1 MAISSPGVGSG
12 LDVNTI
18 VTQLMALERR
28 SITGLDSKEAKY
40 QAQLT
45 AYGSLKGALSTFQS
59 AVAALA
65 TPAKFSTVKASVAD
79 STVAAISASTATEG
93 SYSLEVQTLAKA
105 HKLKS
110 ATFAATSTTVGTGKL
125 TIAFGTYNA
134 DTFTVNPD
142 KASKEITIDAA
153 HGSLTGVRDAINA
166 ANAGV
171 TASIVNDGTGYRLT
185 ITSKDTGL
193 ANALRIAVD
202 DDDAADTD
210 MSGLSQLAHDGRT
223 LSGVANLTQ
232 TVEAKNAIAVIDGIT
247 VSKASNVLTDV
258 IEGATLTLL
267 KENTPSATTVSVT
280 RDTAGV
286 QASVQGFVK
295 AYNDLQKTITDLSKY
310 DAATKRASTL
320 TGDSALRS
328 VQTQLRT
335 AFNKALSTA
344 GGGLSSLA
352 DIGITFQTDG
362 TLKLDATKL
371 TAAMN
376 DTTKDVSTL
385 FASVGKPTDSLIS
398 FVTSTTDTK
407 NGDFAVIVDQ
417 LATQG
422 KAVGNVA
429 AALTI
434 NAGSNDTLSL
444 TVDGVA
450 ASVTLTAGVYT
461 AASLAA
467 EIQSKVNGASAL
479 SAGAIK
485 VTVTESAG
493 VLTLTSNRYGSVS
506 SVALTGGT
514 GQSDLFGTQTETVGL
529 DVTGSIG
536 GVSATGSG
544 QKLTGNGDAAGL
556 AVNVAGGATGDRGTI
571 KFARGYAYELDKL
584 IGKMLDTDSIL
595 DSRVDG
601 LNASIKDLGTR
612 REMMERRLT
621 TVESRYRAQFTALDV
636 AISRMQSTSNY
647 LTQQLANLSKIN
659 ESK

>member
-1 MAISSPGVGSG
+1 
-12 LDVNTI
+12 
-18 VTQLMALERR
+18 
-28 SITGLDSKEAKY
+28 
-40 QAQLT
+40 
-45 AYGSLKGALSTFQS
+45 
-59 AVAALA
+59 
-65 TPAKFSTVKASVAD
+65 
-79 STVAAISASTATEG
+79 
-93 SYSLEVQTLAKA
+93 
-105 HKLKS
+105 
-110 ATFAATSTTVGTGKL
+110 
-125 TIAFGTYNA
+125 
-134 DTFTVNPD
+134 
-142 KASKEITIDAA
+142 
-153 HGSLTGVRDAINA
+153 
-166 ANAGV
+166 
-171 TASIVNDGTGYRLT
+171 
-185 ITSKDTGL
+185 
-193 ANALRIAVD
+193 
-202 DDDAADTD
+202 
-210 MSGLSQLAHDGRT
+210 
-223 LSGVANLTQ
+223 
-232 TVEAKNAIAVIDGIT
+232 
-247 VSKASNVLTDV
+247 
-258 IEGATLTLL
+258 
-267 KENTPSATTVSVT
+267 
-280 RDTAGV
+280 
-286 QASVQGFVK
+286 VQGFVK

-529 DVTGSIG
+529 DVAGSIG

>member
-1 MAISSPGVGSG
+1 MAISSPGIGSG
-12 LDVNTI
+12 LDINNI
-18 VTQLMALERR
+18 VTQLMVLERR
-28 SITGLDSKEAKY
+28 SLTALDSKEAKY

-65 TPAKFSTVKASVAD
+65 TPAKFSTVKASIAD
-79 STVAAISASTATEG
+79 STVAAISAPTATEG

-110 ATFAATSTTVGTGKL
+110 TTFAATSTTVGTGKL
-125 TIAFGTYNA
+125 TISFGTYNA

-142 KASKEITIDAA
+142 KASKEITIDTS
-153 HGSLTGVRDAINA
+153 HGSLAGVRDAINA

-171 TASIVNDGTGYRLT
+171 SASIVNDGTGYRLT
-185 ITSKDTGL
+185 VTSKDTGL
-193 ANALRIAVD
+193 ANALRITVD

-210 MSGLSQLAHDGRT
+210 MSGLSQLAYDGRT
-223 LSGVANLTQ
+223 LSGLTNLTQ
-232 TVEAKNAIAVIDGIT
+232 TVEAKNAVAVIDGIT

-267 KENTPSATTVSVT
+267 KENTPSATTVTVT

-295 AYNDLQKTITDLSKY
+295 AFNDLQKTITDLSKY
-310 DAATKRASTL
+310 DAATKKASTL
-320 TGDSALRS
+320 TGDSAVRS

-371 TAAMN
+371 TAAMS

-407 NGDFAVIVDQ
+407 NGDFAVILDQ

-422 KAVGNVA
+422 KAVGGGA

-444 TVDGVA
+444 TVDGIA
-450 ASVTLTAGVYT
+450 ASVTLAAGVYT
-461 AASLAA
+461 ASSLAA

-479 SAGAIK
+479 AAASIK

-493 VLTLTSNRYGSVS
+493 VLTLTSNRYGAAS

-514 GQSDLFGTQTETVGL
+514 AKVDLFGAQTETAGV
-529 DVTGSIG
+529 DVAGSIA

-556 AVNVAGGATGDRGTI
+556 TVNITGGATGVRGTI

-584 IGKMLDTDSIL
+584 IGKMLDTDSIV

-621 TVESRYRAQFTALDV
+621 TVETRYRAQFTALDV

-647 LTQQLANLSKIN
+647 LTQQLANLSKLN